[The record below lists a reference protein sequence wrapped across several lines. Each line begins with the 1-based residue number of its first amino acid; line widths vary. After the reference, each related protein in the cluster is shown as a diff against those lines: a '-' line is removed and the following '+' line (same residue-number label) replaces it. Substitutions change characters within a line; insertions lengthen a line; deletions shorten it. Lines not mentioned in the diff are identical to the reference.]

1 MPIFSRPEVFYF
13 NFCPTLLYYQQRKVF
28 QVQADDAAVTNM
40 KKNSKVKKPSKEA
53 MQKALAGKFIVID
66 GPDGCGKSTQARLLA
81 GWLQKQGVI
90 VECFRDPGGTD
101 IGEKIRE
108 ILLNPEHKA
117 MGTRTELLLYMAARA
132 QLWQEKISPALAA
145 GECVIL
151 DRWLSSTAA
160 YQGFAGSFG
169 IDNVEKIAD
178 GCLERTWP
186 DLTIILDVD
195 IQTAGNRLKDDRDRM
210 EQKGSDYHNMVR
222 KGFLQLASEKD
233 GFVVVSAVYDIDNV
247 HKKITDIILK
257 KF

>member
-1 MPIFSRPEVFYF
+1 
-13 NFCPTLLYYQQRKVF
+13 
-28 QVQADDAAVTNM
+28 M
-40 KKNSKVKKPSKEA
+40 KKKPKVKKTSKDTL
-53 MQKALAGKFIVID
+53 QNALAGKFIVID

-81 GWLQKQGVI
+81 GWLQKKGVV

-108 ILLNPEHKA
+108 ILLNPEHNA

-132 QLWQEKISPALAA
+132 QLWQEKISPALSA

-169 IDNVEKIAD
+169 FDNMEKIAE

-186 DLTIILDVD
+186 DLTIILDLD
-195 IQTAGNRLKDDRDRM
+195 IQTAGSRLKDDRDRI
-210 EQKGSDYHNMVR
+210 EQKGNDYHNMVR
-222 KGFLQLASEKD
+222 KGFLKLASEKS
-233 GFVVVSAVYDIDNV
+233 GFAVVNAASDIDDV

>member
-1 MPIFSRPEVFYF
+1 MAQD
-13 NFCPTLLYYQQRKVF
+13 TLQNR
-28 QVQADDAAVTNM
+28 
-40 KKNSKVKKPSKEA
+40 
-53 MQKALAGKFIVID
+53 LAGKFIVID

-81 GWLQKQGVI
+81 DWLQKKGAA
-90 VECFRDPGGTD
+90 VECYRDPGNTA

-132 QLWQEKISPALAA
+132 QLWQEKISPALEAKK
-145 GECVIL
+145 CVVL

-169 IDNVEKIAD
+169 MDNVEKIAER
-178 GCLERTWP
+178 CLERTWP

-195 IQTAGNRLKDDRDRM
+195 IQTASGRLKRKSDRM
-210 EQKGSDYHNMVR
+210 EQKGNDYHNMVR
-222 KGFLQLASEKD
+222 NGFLKLASEKS
-233 GFVVVSAVYDIDNV
+233 GFAVVNAACNIEDV